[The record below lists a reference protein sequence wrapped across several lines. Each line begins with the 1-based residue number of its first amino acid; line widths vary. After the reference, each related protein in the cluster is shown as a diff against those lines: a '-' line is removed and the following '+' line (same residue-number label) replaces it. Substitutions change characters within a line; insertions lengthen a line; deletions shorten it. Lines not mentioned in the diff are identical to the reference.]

1 MMSVLARTGRSLV
14 QGSKVAR
21 TYSVHSR
28 CKYAGPRTTPSLKLA
43 TATRTLLFANAPIAS
58 TCTGT
63 CACRFHSTFVP
74 STFESIDDEIKDA
87 NERCAGNVGI
97 HTTSDRGW
105 GLLASK
111 SFSKGD
117 KIFTTNAIATVPRDS
132 HSLQKGW
139 DTHVRIDLPGRFMNH
154 SCDGNMGIQDNDT
167 GAYDLYALREIKE
180 GEELLVDYESFE
192 YEIKGFDHCM
202 CGSEKCRGS
211 VGGFKENGAAIKE
224 QYGNYYANYLKE
236 A

>member
-1 MMSVLARTGRSLV
+1 
-14 QGSKVAR
+14 
-21 TYSVHSR
+21 
-28 CKYAGPRTTPSLKLA
+28 
-43 TATRTLLFANAPIAS
+43 
-58 TCTGT
+58 
-63 CACRFHSTFVP
+63 
-74 STFESIDDEIKDA
+74 
-87 NERCAGNVGI
+87 
-97 HTTSDRGW
+97 
-105 GLLASK
+105 
-111 SFSKGD
+111 
-117 KIFTTNAIATVPRDS
+117 
-132 HSLQKGW
+132 
-139 DTHVRIDLPGRFMNH
+139 MNH